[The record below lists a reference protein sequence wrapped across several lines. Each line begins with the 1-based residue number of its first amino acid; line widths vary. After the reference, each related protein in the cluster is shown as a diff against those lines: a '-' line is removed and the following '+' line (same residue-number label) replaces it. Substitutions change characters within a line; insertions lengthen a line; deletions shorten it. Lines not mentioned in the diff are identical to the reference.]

1 MTDNFYRWL
10 KELIKSG
17 NVHPFYI
24 SAPWRKARAEA
35 LKYYHWECQHCKNL
49 KTPSVLTPATLVH
62 HAKPLKRYP
71 QYALSLFIYDK
82 KTGKMIPQLI
92 PLCGDC
98 HAECH
103 KPADKTAE
111 KKQQSAIEANERYP
125 ERW

>member
-1 MTDNFYRWL
+1 MTETFYRWL
-10 KELIKSG
+10 KDLIKSG
-17 NVHPFYI
+17 DIHPFYI

-62 HAKPLKRYP
+62 HAKPVKKYP
-71 QYALSLFIYDK
+71 QYALSLFIFDK
-82 KTGKMIPQLI
+82 KTGEKIPQLI

-103 KPADKTAE
+103 KSAE
-111 KKQQSAIEANERYP
+111 KKQQAVVETNERYP